1 VRWHPYFLNPSAPK
15 EGVVKKVHY
24 REKFGPQSE
33 RIKAR
38 MAKVFRGHGLD
49 YDVDGLTGNTLDNHR
64 LITFAG
70 HQGYD
75 KQNALV
81 EELHLGYFT
90 QGKYIGDKCSFCD
103 HSPTMGVSCLFEL
116 EKYSDHIVRSILCD
130 DSSDRSMEKTSS
142 VAANP
147 LRSLQELFR
156 QLTKSM

>member
-1 VRWHPYFLNPSAPK
+1 
-15 EGVVKKVHY
+15 
-24 REKFGPQSE
+24 
-33 RIKAR
+33 

-103 HSPTMGVSCLFEL
+103 HSPTMP
-116 EKYSDHIVRSILCD
+116 DILLGGYPRRFFRRINGKNKLD
-130 DSSDRSMEKTSS
+130 GGQPPEVFARAFQ
-142 VAANP
+142 AAD
-147 LRSLQELFR
+147 
-156 QLTKSM
+156 